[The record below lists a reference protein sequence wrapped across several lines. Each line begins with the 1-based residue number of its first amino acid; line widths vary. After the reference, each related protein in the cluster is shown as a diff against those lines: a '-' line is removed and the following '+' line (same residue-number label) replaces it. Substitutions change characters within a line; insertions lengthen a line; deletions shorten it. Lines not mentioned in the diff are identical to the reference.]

1 MVPQKRIPPEETA
14 ISLISNR
21 SLNKSME
28 KADFRMNKNAGSK
41 SGWHGMAVLTFV
53 QLSLLL
59 HFLFSFLISIHVGST
74 YCDIAPGYFLGS
86 LPGLVSRIKP
96 GYSKKKENILVNVF
110 LSMSVSISH
119 NSEDATKHL
128 YCI

>member
-1 MVPQKRIPPEETA
+1 
-14 ISLISNR
+14 
-21 SLNKSME
+21 ME

-59 HFLFSFLISIHVGST
+59 HFLFSFLISIYVGST

-86 LPGLVSRIKP
+86 LPGLVSRIKTR
-96 GYSKKKENILVNVF
+96 I
-110 LSMSVSISH
+110 
-119 NSEDATKHL
+119 
-128 YCI
+128 